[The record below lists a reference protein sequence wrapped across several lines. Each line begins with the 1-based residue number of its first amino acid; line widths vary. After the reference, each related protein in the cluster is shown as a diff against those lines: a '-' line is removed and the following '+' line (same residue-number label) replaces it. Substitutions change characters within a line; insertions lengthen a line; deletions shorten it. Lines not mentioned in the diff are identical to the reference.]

1 MADDVL
7 TEETGIP
14 RVKAAER
21 QLDAAI
27 QLWLA
32 DGDALAVHT
41 LAMASYSVLMD
52 LTAAKD
58 KEFHHRADE
67 LIIKTMGYAAFRHV
81 ANQLKHGDR
90 DPESPVKIPDQEL
103 NESIM
108 GGALTFF
115 RVITGGV
122 SEVMGAFHLMMLSA
136 HPEAFQVADD
146 PDPDIEAG
154 AQEGARIL
162 RAEISLR
169 HSTVEAN
176 LCLIM
181 GGHIPANIGVRRKYH
196 DE

>member
-1 MADDVL
+1 ML

-27 QLWLA
+27 QLWLS

-41 LAMASYSVLMD
+41 LAMASHSVLMD

-67 LIIKTMGYAAFRHV
+67 LMRKAMGYAAFRHV
-81 ANQLKHGDR
+81 ANQLKHRDR

-108 GGALTFF
+108 GKSMRCCSTLIGMATVSLAAFRGAEFT
-115 RVITGGV
+115 ITR
-122 SEVMGAFHLMMLSA
+122 SPRSTAW
-136 HPEAFQVADD
+136 VA
-146 PDPDIEAG
+146 
-154 AQEGARIL
+154 
-162 RAEISLR
+162 
-169 HSTVEAN
+169 
-176 LCLIM
+176 
-181 GGHIPANIGVRRKYH
+181 VRSGR
-196 DE
+196 